1 MYRNTSQV
9 QMSTI
14 GSSKIAHSLSTPTL
28 GPRTNHTLFLTSM
41 GFFATPD
48 KSKMFHMFVFVAPK
62 IWTTT
67 GKLSLTIRLFE
78 YVLACNASYGRSN
91 IWFAWYCGASW
102 CRRTLSPSLPSCS
115 HPPPPPL
122 LPNPWARVLPW
133 TPQQEGHVC
142 SEGVVK
148 GGRGR
153 GQQFLKV
160 LKSKLWVPIPMLH
173 NLHVG

>member
-1 MYRNTSQV
+1 MPKMLPLCMPLHSNVVIYLLHSWCNGFWAFNHIHFIHACCFLVMYRNTSQV

-28 GPRTNHTLFLTSM
+28 GPRINHTLFLTSM

-115 HPPPPPL
+115 HPPPSL
-122 LPNPWARVLPW
+122 A
-133 TPQQEGHVC
+133 
-142 SEGVVK
+142 
-148 GGRGR
+148 
-153 GQQFLKV
+153 
-160 LKSKLWVPIPMLH
+160 
-173 NLHVG
+173 